1 MWRESYVKGLELWVA
16 FFGDV
21 AFLYP
26 NLIRGLWLRP
36 EKIADDIILLRDF
49 GADKIS
55 EFVVDAE
62 VNSKPTM
69 NFFLYRKVHS
79 EMILV
84 YGKKTKL
91 VFEENGK
98 LTHKPD
104 NVSYFKYRNTE
115 IYQIYPYTDY
125 HIRHGLVKLLTP
137 DGEIVINPT
146 LEVQEKRRKDRRRS
160 KPKEHKPIS

>member
-26 NLIRGLWLRP
+26 NLIRDLWLRP

-69 NFFLYRKVHS
+69 NFFLCRRLHS

-104 NVSYFKYRNTE
+104 KVRDFRYRNTE

-125 HIRHGLVKLLTP
+125 HIGHGLVKLLTP
-137 DGEIVINPT
+137 DGEIVINPA
-146 LEVQEKRRKDRRRS
+146 VQERRKGRRRS
-160 KPKEHKPIS
+160 KPTEHKPIS

>member
-1 MWRESYVKGLELWVA
+1 MWRESYVKDLELWVA

-26 NLIRGLWLRP
+26 NLIRDLWLRP

-49 GADKIS
+49 GAEKIS

-62 VNSKPTM
+62 SNSKPTM
-69 NFFLYRKVHS
+69 NFFLCRRLHS
-79 EMILV
+79 EVILV
-84 YGKKTKL
+84 YGKSTKL

-104 NVSYFKYRNTE
+104 KVSYFKYRNTE
-115 IYQIYPYTDY
+115 IYQLYPRTKY
-125 HIRHGLVKLLTP
+125 HIKHELVKLLTP
-137 DGEIVINPT
+137 EGEIAIYPT
-146 LEVQEKRRKDRRRS
+146 QEVKAKQ
-160 KPKEHKPIS
+160 

>member
-26 NLIRGLWLRP
+26 NLIRDLWLRP

-49 GADKIS
+49 CVEKIS

-69 NFFLYRKVHS
+69 NFYLCRKVHS
-79 EMILV
+79 EVILV
-84 YGKKTKL
+84 YGKNTKL

-98 LTHKPD
+98 PTHKPD
-104 NVSYFKYRNTE
+104 KVSYFRYRNTE
-115 IYQIYPYTDY
+115 IYQIYPRTNY
-125 HIRHGLVKLLTP
+125 HIRNESVKLLTP
-137 DGEIVINPT
+137 DGEIAIYPA
-146 LEVQEKRRKDRRRS
+146 LEVKVK
-160 KPKEHKPIS
+160 